1 VRTAAAVLAGALS
14 LLAHACEPARPP
26 LLLGAVEDAA
36 KWGQADDKMAL
47 ARESGFDAIVLSSV
61 WQRPLREPPPDEVA
75 RLRRA
80 VDAADRNGVRPVVAV
95 YQFSGST
102 PLTDDEQEQFAA
114 YASAIA
120 RALPAV
126 RDVIVGN
133 EPNANLF
140 WLPQFGADG
149 EDAAAPAYL
158 RLLARTYDALKEV
171 DPRLNVIGGGLAPR
185 GIDRP
190 NTGRDTHSP
199 TTFIADLGTAYRASG
214 RTRPVMDMFSIHP
227 YGEHSSIPPDLEHPN
242 SPSIGLAD
250 YGTLVA
256 LLGEAFD
263 GTHQPGST
271 LPIVYGE
278 YGIESEIPAGR
289 DAAYTGAEV
298 ESVHPVDEETQGRWY
313 AQAIALARCQPNV
326 RMLFLFHVSDEP
338 QLERLQ
344 TGVRYADDRPKAS
357 LPLVRA
363 AAGAP
368 RRCG

>member
-26 LLLGAVEDAA
+26 LLVGAVEDAA
-36 KWGQADDKMAL
+36 KWGRAGDAMAQ
-47 ARESGFDAIVLSSV
+47 ARESGFGAIVLSAV
-61 WQRPLREPPPDEVA
+61 WERPLREPSPDEVA

-80 VDAADRNGVRPVVAV
+80 VDAAGRNGVRPVVAV

-102 PLTDDEQEQFAA
+102 PLTDDEQERFAGFTA
-114 YASAIA
+114 AVA
-120 RALPAV
+120 RSLPAV

-140 WLPQFGADG
+140 WLPQFGPDG
-149 EDAAAPAYL
+149 EDMAAPAYL

-199 TTFIADLGTAYRASG
+199 TAFIRDLGAAYRASG
-214 RTRPVMDMFSIHP
+214 RDRPVMDMLSLHP
-227 YGEHSSIPPDLEHPN
+227 YGEHSSIPPDLEHPR
-242 SPSIGLAD
+242 SSSIGLAD
-250 YGTLVA
+250 YGKLVA

-263 GTHQPGST
+263 GTAQAGSS

-278 YGIESEIPAGR
+278 YGIESRVPAAH
-289 DAAYTGAEV
+289 DAAYTGAEI

-313 AQAIALARCQPNV
+313 ARAIALARCQPNV

-344 TGVRYADDRPKAS
+344 TGVRYADGGPKAS
-357 LPLVRA
+357 LPLVRTTA
-363 AAGAP
+363 SAP

>member
-1 VRTAAAVLAGALS
+1 MRTAAAVLAGALS

-26 LLLGAVEDAA
+26 LLVGAVEDAA
-36 KWGQADDKMAL
+36 KWGGADDKMAL

-114 YASAIA
+114 YTAAVA

-140 WLPQFGADG
+140 WLPQFGPDG
-149 EDAAAPAYL
+149 EDVAASAYL
-158 RLLARTYDALKEV
+158 GLLARTYDALKEV

-199 TTFIADLGTAYRASG
+199 TAFIRDLGAAYRATG
-214 RTRPVMDMFSIHP
+214 RARPVMDMFSIHP
-227 YGEHSSIPPDLEHPN
+227 YGEHSSIPPDLEHPR
-242 SPSIGLAD
+242 STSIGLAD
-250 YGTLVA
+250 YGKLVS

-263 GTHQPGST
+263 GTAQPGSS

-278 YGIESEIPAGR
+278 YGIESQIPAAR

-298 ESVHPVDEETQGRWY
+298 ESVHAVDEATQGRWY
-313 AQAIALARCQPNV
+313 AQAIALARCQPNL

-344 TGVRYADDRPKAS
+344 TGVRYADDRPKAG